1 MISDQYDDILHRL
14 NEQENDIKDLKKRVD
29 KIERADAANEVREL
43 RSELNEL
50 EWRSRQKNIEI
61 HGVLETEGEDLL
73 GVVKSVASKLG
84 VEELKTEEVS
94 AVHRLPSKPG
104 KTRGIIVSFA
114 RQETRDAWLSKKR
127 VLNRSSGSGRLFITE
142 NMTKQ
147 GRTLLWQAREW
158 AKVLFSVQVLCPPT
172 AYVSA
177 PFIQPGE
184 AGTKASGHDCLFWAD
199 VRPIFLASGI
209 VLRLRFTS
217 GKSHAR
223 TWGWGRSSDHC
234 GVGVG
239 VRDATGRYTTAEADG
254 VCDWL
259 AIVVLFVLGLSSS
272 KPY

>member
-1 MISDQYDDILHRL
+1 MNVAILLMDMNRKLDTLLLLKETVQGIEHTVQMISDQYDDILHRL

-50 EWRSRQKNIEI
+50 EWRSRRKNIEI

-73 GVVKSVASKLG
+73 GVVKGVASKLG

-127 VLNRSSGSGRLFITE
+127 VLNRSSGSGRLYITE

-158 AKVLFSVQVLCPPT
+158 AKVSNYKFVWYKNGKVFVRQ
-172 AYVSA
+172 
-177 PFIQPGE
+177 GE
-184 AGTKASGHDCLFWAD
+184 RMPAHVISSEDD
-199 VRPIFLASGI
+199 
-209 VLRLRFTS
+209 LRAL
-217 GKSHAR
+217 
-223 TWGWGRSSDHC
+223 GR
-234 GVGVG
+234 
-239 VRDATGRYTTAEADG
+239 
-254 VCDWL
+254 
-259 AIVVLFVLGLSSS
+259 
-272 KPY
+272 